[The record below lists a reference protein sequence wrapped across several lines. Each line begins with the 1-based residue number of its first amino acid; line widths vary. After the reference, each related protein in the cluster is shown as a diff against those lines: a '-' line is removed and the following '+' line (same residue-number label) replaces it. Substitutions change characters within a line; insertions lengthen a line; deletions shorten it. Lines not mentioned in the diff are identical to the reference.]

1 MWLISLHQHLK
12 FSHVRLID
20 FHGSIWSK
28 MSVSVI
34 LYCSQDSSVGTVT
47 WLPGRSG
54 NRGSIPGRGK
64 SFFSFPQ
71 QSEREVDPPLPDAR
85 VKNLRSRTFL
95 WHAQRKIY
103 VCRSKIRSVLV
114 LRPLMC
120 LGY

>member
-1 MWLISLHQHLK
+1 
-12 FSHVRLID
+12 
-20 FHGSIWSK
+20 